1 MNSAFN
7 NFLIRCPLR
16 AEDLDKIVDE
26 IEEKISI
33 LKLKPS
39 MDISALLG
47 LVMKTTDRETISKPI
62 IMMVKLVKEIN
73 TKALDEIFLL

>member
-1 MNSAFN
+1 
-7 NFLIRCPLR
+7 
-16 AEDLDKIVDE
+16 
-26 IEEKISI
+26 
-33 LKLKPS
+33 

-73 TKALDEIFLL
+73 TKALDEICLLYTSDAADE